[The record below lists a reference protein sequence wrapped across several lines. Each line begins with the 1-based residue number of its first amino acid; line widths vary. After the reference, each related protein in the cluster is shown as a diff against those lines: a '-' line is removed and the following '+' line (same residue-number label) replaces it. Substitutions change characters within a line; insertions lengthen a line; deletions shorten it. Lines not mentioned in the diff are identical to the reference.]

1 MQYFYLCV
9 LYFCILF
16 VSCTN
21 DLEEEKDAVPAD
33 SDIRDIPDRIMNLLE
48 NGDCEKWYNWESEY
62 LSGWS
67 LRDNHGSVQEEC
79 NIVYEGECSAKLSS
93 PKSGITASVS
103 QCVSVSPGHH
113 IRIYFHYYIKN
124 CSGTKPRMYCYFRED
139 SSKNIRN
146 DILSTLYDSN
156 TMMIIRGGGYG
167 EPNFPLNLGEWN
179 LFDYVIQVPAIA
191 NCFVFEVHSYIGT
204 TMYIDDCYVVDLD
217 M

>member
-1 MQYFYLCV
+1 MRYFYLCV
-9 LYFCILF
+9 LYFCILL
-16 VSCTN
+16 VSCAN
-21 DLEEEKDAVPAD
+21 RLEEEKDVIPAD
-33 SDIRDIPDRIMNLLE
+33 SDIPDRIMNLLE
-48 NGDCEKWYNWESEY
+48 NGDCEKWYNWENGY

-67 LRDNHGSVQEEC
+67 HDNHGSVQKES

-93 PKSGITASVS
+93 PKLGITASVS
-103 QCVSVSPGHH
+103 QRINVSSGHR

-124 CSGTKPRMYCYFRED
+124 CSGTKPRMYCYFRE
-139 SSKNIRN
+139 SPSKNISN
-146 DILSTLYDSN
+146 DMLSTLYDSN

-167 EPNFPLNLGEWN
+167 EPHFPLKLGEWN

-191 NCFVFEVHSYIGT
+191 NRFVFEVHSYMGT